1 MHNYKYFL
9 KESKYPASEQRTKK
23 KTQFTLSLEKLITGI
38 ELINRT
44 WKQRL
49 DNFVILMKL

>member
-49 DNFVILMKL
+49 DNFVILMKW